1 MKRFHFRF
9 PRRVRIHGG
18 DCDAVARALHHE
30 AQKGALEQNEQTL
43 ISDEKAFWCRADQGM
58 VLRSTSYERKQMST
72 KTSLK
77 RIALIAVS
85 ALTLGFVG
93 VAPSSAGTDITF
105 TSGAGVA
112 GSGTSTDPFIIQAGV
127 AYATVFT
134 ATSTPALTGVTVTPA
149 LPTGVS
155 YNATTNVLSA
165 TTGTSV
171 TAKAAYTVT
180 STAPSA
186 KTGTFYL
193 TIQAGAVTVTSNQPW
208 RASSPAG
215 TFDDTTGAVAIA
227 KTATAV
233 TDTVTI
239 AAAADTAAKSG
250 TGNYRYLEVTGS
262 TFAATNIAG
271 AVPNGTLASGT
282 TAGTATQLAMPQSGS
297 INGGTVSV
305 HTAATGTVTVKFYDR
320 STDAVTG
327 YSVITPLQTITI
339 TVSAP
344 GALNAA
350 KSEAVICAT
359 ATTGTYPVASG
370 CDYTVLTGD
379 DDVLAKAALASA
391 GGVTSGIGTAKAVI
405 RVSLKDVTGS
415 GLIGTL
421 PAVGASIDGPGTLSI
436 GTAANADASTG
447 RYLTA
452 AAAPANVFY
461 INVFS
466 DGNNGV
472 GTVSILVGGSVW
484 KTKTVSF
491 YGAPTKLTASAG
503 LKVLKAGTAY
513 AVPSTACVLVATC
526 GTTVALTPV
535 VQVLA
540 TDNKGIAVPGL
551 TYTATPDATVLLSGS
566 SSNNYGDA
574 IADSIGATWFGVTTS
589 PSAASGA
596 TGTVSYKTLLAD
608 GTTYLTSNTLSFAIG
623 GAPVAVTMG
632 LAAGAS
638 TEVGAKSS
646 LVFADKDAAGNA
658 AYDADVALALT
669 SNVALVVGT
678 AAATAGNALPATIA
692 MIGGT
697 GTVKFYNPLVPG
709 NVTISGLAAGLIA
722 VSTTFTV
729 QNSAVNAAADAAL
742 EAIDAATAATDAA
755 NLAAEAADAATMAA
769 QDAKDAA
776 DAATAA
782 VEALAQQ
789 VATMIDALKAQ
800 LKTLAT
806 IVAKIAKKVKA

>member
-1 MKRFHFRF
+1 
-9 PRRVRIHGG
+9 
-18 DCDAVARALHHE
+18 
-30 AQKGALEQNEQTL
+30 
-43 ISDEKAFWCRADQGM
+43 
-58 VLRSTSYERKQMST
+58 MST
-72 KTSLK
+72 KTSTIK
-77 RIALIAVS
+77 RIALVAV
-85 ALTLGFVG
+85 AALGFGMLSG
-93 VAPSSAGTDITF
+93 VAANAAI
-105 TSGAGVA
+105 AL
-112 GSGTSTDPFIIQAGV
+112 STAQGNQ
-127 AYATVFT
+127 TV
-134 ATSTPALTGVTVTPA
+134 
-149 LPTGVS
+149 VS
-155 YNATTNVLSA
+155 
-165 TTGTSV
+165 GTSV
-171 TAKAAYTVT
+171 TADITVT
-180 STAPSA
+180 GSNADTSSITITPSATTVSATYSASTAGKGAPQGVNVLAAGTSA
-186 KTGTFYL
+186 TSAVPGSVAL
-193 TIQAGAVTVTSNQPW
+193 TKVGGSSAVFSLSVTVSGT
-208 RASSPAG
+208 AG
-215 TFDDTTGAVAIA
+215 TVTVAGTGLSYVLTLGTTGVS
-227 KTATAV
+227 TSDTPFVVPSVGNTNVTAV
-233 TDTVTI
+233 TPATLNSAAPAISVKKTVVSVADYVVVQAAANTVAFTGVGNYRYVEASGSTFAATTIANAVANGSYASGSTLGTATQIAMPQDGAITGGQVWVHTPTTGTVTVSFKERTIDSVTGFVSVKTLQTVTI
-239 AAAADTAAKSG
+239 AAA
-250 TGNYRYLEVTGS
+250 
-262 TFAATNIAG
+262 
-271 AVPNGTLASGT
+271 
-282 TAGTATQLAMPQSGS
+282 
-297 INGGTVSV
+297 
-305 HTAATGTVTVKFYDR
+305 
-320 STDAVTG
+320 
-327 YSVITPLQTITI
+327 
-339 TVSAP
+339 AP

-370 CDYTVLTGD
+370 CDFTVATGD
-379 DDVLAKAALASA
+379 DDVLAKAALATA

-405 RVSLKDVTGS
+405 QVSLKDVLGS

-421 PAVGASIDGPGTLSI
+421 PAIGASIDGPGTLSI
-436 GTAANADASTG
+436 GTSANADASTG
-447 RYLTA
+447 RYLTL
-452 AAAPANVFY
+452 AAAPANVYY

-466 DGNNGV
+466 DGNNGTA
-472 GTVSILVGGSVW
+472 TVSIWVGGAVW

-491 YGAPTKLTASAG
+491 YGAPTKLVASTG

-513 AVPSTACVLVATC
+513 AVPSTACVLAGTC
-526 GTTVALTPV
+526 GTTVALSPV

-551 TYTATPDATVLLSGS
+551 AYTATPDATVLLSGS
-566 SSNNYGDA
+566 SANNYGDA

-608 GTTYLTSNTLSFAIG
+608 GTTYLTSNTVSFAIG

-646 LVFADKDAAGNA
+646 LVFTDKDAAGNA
-658 AYDADVALALT
+658 PYDADVALALT